1 MAETETTG
9 AAVLPPA
16 PPNEDELRDLG
27 FGRVLAQQTRGRF
40 IAKDGTPNTRK
51 YGLGSQ
57 RWERFYRLSQSASWP
72 AFLTWL
78 VGLELLAMGVFA
90 LGYEALGSGALGGA
104 ELLGLPDPFLR
115 AFAFS
120 VGVFTTVGT
129 GPLHPV
135 GSTAIWLT
143 AIESLVGPLVLVMSG
158 GLIIS
163 RLLRPRSRIQFSESA
178 VVAPYGRG
186 RGFMFRV
193 INTRPSE
200 LNEVRV
206 RVNLAWFEEVGGKR
220 RRRFEPLTLERSEVE
235 FFNLHWTVV
244 HPIDGK
250 SPLRGITPESLRA
263 AEAEFLVHISGL
275 EDLFSTRVSAR
286 SSYFWD
292 EVRWDAK
299 FAEMFVP
306 SPDDVITVDVE
317 RLDRIDR
324 LSEGATAAPAPSE
337 R

>member
-1 MAETETTG
+1 VTETESR
-9 AAVLPPA
+9 AALVPPPA
-16 PPNEDELRDLG
+16 PNADELRDLG

-40 IAKDGTPNTRK
+40 IQKDGSPNTRK
-51 YGLGSQ
+51 FGLGAQ
-57 RWERFYRLSQSASWP
+57 RWERFYRQSQSVSWP
-72 AFLTWL
+72 VFLIWL
-78 VGLELLAMGVFA
+78 IGLELLAIGIFA
-90 LGYEALGSGALGGA
+90 LGYDALGSGALGGT
-104 ELLGLPDPFLR
+104 ETLGLADPFLR

-120 VGVFTTVGT
+120 VGIFTTVGT

-135 GSTAIWLT
+135 GSTAIWLA
-143 AIESLVGPLVLVMSG
+143 AIESLAGPLAIVLTG
-158 GLIIS
+158 GLIIA

-178 VVAPYGRG
+178 VVAPYGQG

-193 INTRPSE
+193 INARPSE

-206 RVNLAWFEEVGGKR
+206 RVNLAWFEDVGGRR

-235 FFNLHWTVV
+235 FFTLHWTVV
-244 HPIDGK
+244 HPIDEK
-250 SPLRGITPESLRA
+250 SPLRGVTPESLRA

-299 FAEMFVP
+299 FADMFVP

-317 RLDRIDR
+317 RLDRFDR
-324 LSEGATAAPAPSE
+324 LGEGITAAPSPAE